1 MLSADRLKGIQAF
14 VVTADAGGFAAA
26 AARLNL
32 SPSAV
37 GKTVA
42 RLEQRLGVRLFART
56 TRAMALTDA
65 GAAFYGTCVRVLANL
80 DEAEAVL
87 ATQHGEPSG
96 RLRVD
101 AGAAFGRLQ
110 VLPLLLQFALQHPG
124 LRPHLSFTDRI
135 VDLVD
140 EGIDVAVRIGGS
152 DVWPQA
158 LGHRYLATERLVFC
172 AAPAYLSREGM
183 PADREALAA
192 REAVVYGRS
201 DGSVAP
207 WLLASPGEGPV
218 ERRVPLARVVVGN
231 GEAQVGAV
239 VAGCGVAQL
248 ATWLIEDELRRG
260 ALVEI
265 LPPLATPGLPLHLVW
280 QRSRQLLP
288 KVAALLELLGSGL
301 RIG

>member
-1 MLSADRLKGIQAF
+1 MLSADRLKGIEAF
-14 VVTADAGGFAAA
+14 VATADAGSFAAA
-26 AARLNL
+26 ASRLNL
-32 SPSAV
+32 TASAV

-42 RLEQRLGVRLFART
+42 RLEQRLGVRLFERT

-65 GAAFYGTCVRVLANL
+65 GAAFQSRCTQVLASL

-87 ATQHGEPSG
+87 ATPHGEPSG
-96 RLRVD
+96 RLRID
-101 AGAAFGRLQ
+101 AGAAFGRIK
-110 VLPLLLQFALQHPG
+110 VLPLLLQFTLAHPG

-152 DVWPQA
+152 DVWPTA

-172 AAPAYLSREGM
+172 AAPACLARDGV
-183 PADREALAA
+183 PADRDELAA
-192 REAVVYGRS
+192 RAAVVYGRA

-207 WLLASPGEGPV
+207 WWLAQADAPA
-218 ERRVPLARVVVGN
+218 ERLVPNSRVIVGN
-231 GEAQVGAV
+231 GEAQVSAV

-248 ATWLIEDELRRG
+248 ATWLIEDELHRG

-265 LPPLATPGLPLHLVW
+265 LPALATDGLPLHLVW
-280 QRSRQLLP
+280 QRNRQLLP
-288 KVAALLELLGSGL
+288 KVAALLELLGHGL
-301 RIG
+301 RID